1 MDPDR
6 LESFL
11 ILVEEL
17 HFGRAAR
24 RLHMSQPGFSRQI
37 GRLERSLGV
46 RLAVRNNR
54 QVRLTEAGV
63 VFAAKA
69 TRLLREMAYVKAAVA
84 MRRDPDEVDP

>member
-11 ILVEEL
+11 MLVEEL

-24 RLHMSQPGFSRQI
+24 RLRMSQSGFSRQI
-37 GRLERSLGV
+37 GLLERSLGV
-46 RLAVRNNR
+46 RLAIRTRR
-54 QVRLTEAGV
+54 QVHLTDAGV

-69 TRLLREMAYVKAAVA
+69 ARLLHEMGYVKAAVVA
-84 MRRDPDEVDP
+84 MKTMPVDS